1 MEIQI
6 TDVSLFRR
14 SIEALRDF
22 LPQAQMHIS
31 SEGLRIRGMDLNHVG
46 FVDYFL
52 SSEDCKSLRAPRG
65 MVLGISTTIFAKVL
79 ATASNAECVTLSDAD
94 DRLRIAFMG
103 EGRSATFEIPT
114 LDINEDTVELPELSY
129 SAIVQARAADIT
141 GLIKDLASFGDSAIL
156 TLNENGFHVAA
167 EGDMGRGELTL
178 EPADDREM
186 TVEGD
191 EVKLTF
197 GMKYLQQIVKSCSG
211 LAATMEVAFDPG
223 HPLRA
228 SSRWGNGSYFIAYLA
243 PKVDEE

>member
-52 SSEDCKSLRAPRG
+52 SSEDCQSLRAPRG
-65 MVLGISTTIFAKVL
+65 VVLGISTTIFAKVL
-79 ATASNAECVTLSDAD
+79 GTAANADCVTLADAD
-94 DRLRIAFMG
+94 DRLRIAFTG
-103 EGRSATFEIPT
+103 EGRSANFEIPT
-114 LDINEDTVELPELSY
+114 LDINEDAIELPDLSY
-129 SAIVQARAADIT
+129 SAVVQARAADIV
-141 GLIKDLASFGDSAIL
+141 GLVKDLAIFGDCAIL
-156 TLNENGFHVAA
+156 TLDENGFHVAA

-178 EPADDREM
+178 EPAEDREM

-191 EVKLTF
+191 AVRLTF

-211 LAATMEVAFDPG
+211 LSATMEVAFDPA
-223 HPLRA
+223 HPLRV
-228 SSRWGNGSYFIAYLA
+228 SSRWGHGSHFIAYLA
-243 PKVDEE
+243 PKMEED